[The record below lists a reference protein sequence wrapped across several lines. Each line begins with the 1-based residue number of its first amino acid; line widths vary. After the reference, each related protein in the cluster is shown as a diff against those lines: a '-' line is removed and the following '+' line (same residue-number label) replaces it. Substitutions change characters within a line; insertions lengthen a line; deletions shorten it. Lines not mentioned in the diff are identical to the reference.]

1 MYLLPHQRGG
11 AYGFTEINEEK
22 IDDMQRAQ
30 QKLMIAIQNRTTNV
44 KNELL
49 KDREL
54 RRVEQ
59 LKANAE
65 IRRKSLQADQYHT
78 TGRNNG

>member
-1 MYLLPHQRGG
+1 
-11 AYGFTEINEEK
+11 
-22 IDDMQRAQ
+22 MQRAQ
-30 QKLMIAIQNRTTNV
+30 KRLVIAIHSKTNRL
-44 KNELL
+44 KNDLL

-65 IRRKSLQADQYHT
+65 IRRRALQAEQYQT
-78 TGRNNG
+78 SGRNNG

>member
-1 MYLLPHQRGG
+1 
-11 AYGFTEINEEK
+11 
-22 IDDMQRAQ
+22 MQRAQ
-30 QKLMIAIQNRTTNV
+30 QSLVIAIQNKTTSV

-65 IRRKSLQADQYHT
+65 IRRKALQAEQFQT
-78 TGRNNG
+78 AGRNNG